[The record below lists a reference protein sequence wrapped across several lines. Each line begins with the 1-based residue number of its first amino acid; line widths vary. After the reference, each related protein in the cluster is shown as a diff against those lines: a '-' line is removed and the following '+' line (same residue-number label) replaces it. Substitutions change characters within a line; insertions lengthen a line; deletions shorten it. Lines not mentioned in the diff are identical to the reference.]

1 MDYSKKVLPVL
12 RKTRDTLLSAW
23 GDVEVESQ
31 KNDSAV
37 NVVTKTDIEIE
48 KLVST
53 ELAQIY
59 PDISFVGEECGGNRE
74 EERFWIMDPID
85 GTAHFVRGLPFCT
98 SMIALIENG
107 IVTFSAI
114 YDFVNDDMY
123 WAERGMGAFKNDER
137 LKVSNRTL
145 AEAYIGYESNLERE
159 ENLGLYLNLQ
169 SRTVIFQSI
178 NSGWEYAMVASGKL
192 DARICLDPFG
202 KDYDYAPGSLLV
214 SEAGGIV
221 TNIGSAEYDY
231 RNTNFIVANP
241 AIHEE
246 LTSDKNSLLKLS

>member
-23 GDVEVESQ
+23 GNVEVESQ
-31 KNDSAV
+31 KDDSAV

-241 AIHEE
+241 AIYEE
-246 LTSDKNSLLKLS
+246 LTSDKNSLLKRS

>member
-23 GDVEVESQ
+23 GNVEVESQ
-31 KNDSAV
+31 KDDPAV

-59 PDISFVGEECGGNRE
+59 PDISFVGEECGGSRE

-107 IVTFSAI
+107 IVIFSAI

-145 AEAYIGYESNLERE
+145 AEAYIGCESNLERE

-241 AIHEE
+241 AIYEE
-246 LTSDKNSLLKLS
+246 LTSDKNSLLKRS

>member
-31 KNDSAV
+31 KKDSAV

-241 AIHEE
+241 AIYEE
-246 LTSDKNSLLKLS
+246 LTSDKNSLLKRS